1 MDHLSPLQRIN
12 SLAHHHSQRDKTR
25 DKTRIPSRAGG
36 NTDYRIICAIC
47 KLKLYGV
54 DSGQIYSHKFI
65 VTVPVRNP

>member
-12 SLAHHHSQRDKTR
+12 SLAHHYSQR

-36 NTDYRIICAIC
+36 NTGYGIICSVY
-47 KLKLYGV
+47 KLKLYAV
-54 DSGQIYSHKFI
+54 DSGQILYSHKFI